1 MMISNAKHTTFF
13 KDYKSK
19 TKTEFNNLL
28 NKEKINDKNWSKF
41 IESWNKRADLEDR
54 LDELDDEIFE
64 KYYSEIYSNKNLLLE
79 TLMNDYNKLRGEV
92 NKAIEEFNKNK
103 INYDKSNAIHTTFLD
118 DPPQN
123 IEDLNK
129 LLDNEKQN
137 DEILYK
143 LIYSWNKRAK
153 LEDRLDE
160 LEEEIFK
167 RLEKYYKKNMRLHN
181 SQIITKRILGP
192 TTKKK
197 FLFGSKRSRKKG
209 RKSRKKGRKS
219 RKKGEK

>member
-1 MMISNAKHTTFF
+1 MDGLMNDYNKLRGEVNKAIEEFKGNKINYGISNAKHTTFF

-153 LEDRLDE
+153 LEDRLDD
-160 LEEEIFK
+160 K
-167 RLEKYYKKNMRLHN
+167 REFYKNIK
-181 SQIITKRILGP
+181 ILGP
-192 TTKKK
+192 TEKKK
-197 FLFGSKRSRKKG
+197 FLLFGSKK
-209 RKSRKKGRKS
+209 
-219 RKKGEK
+219 E